1 MMALPTEMSTKLW
14 SDKRMKSPTP
24 TYRSETK
31 SPAPALPDDRQIMSP
46 TERMKQITIDTDS
59 DSSLSQSIQL
69 SERQNLRKLLLCIK
83 IFDHYFR
90 KDT

>member
-31 SPAPALPDDRQIMSP
+31 SPAPVLLDDRQIMSP

-69 SERQNLRKLLLCIK
+69 SEREHLR
-83 IFDHYFR
+83 
-90 KDT
+90 

>member
-31 SPAPALPDDRQIMSP
+31 SPAPVVMPDDRQIMSP

-69 SERQNLRKLLLCIK
+69 SEREHLRL
-83 IFDHYFR
+83 
-90 KDT
+90 